1 VKKIF
6 VKVDEK
12 FILEHNLPMGTLDKD
27 LVEVY
32 WSVGYVPVKLKLQHP
47 PLGTPPGHLNF

>member
-1 VKKIF
+1 VKRIL

-32 WSVGYVPVKLKLQHP
+32 WSVGYVPVKLKLRHH
-47 PLGTPPGHLNF
+47 PGHLNF